1 MAARNPTDFTRWLD
15 IESLT
20 AGRIIKAATADAIRN
35 DQVYV
40 LDAEMMLLSE
50 NYEDGPFNGAGYATL
65 QQWSTLYSK
74 DMCSVAGVTNNEIS
88 HEWCVYVKSPVG
100 TDGDVRLT
108 SQAVAS
114 NTSTIALVGDGTW
127 KWYGFG
133 TINIKTNDI
142 TDYLLLEGRRTA
154 GGGTL
159 LWGGIGIFALET

>member
-1 MAARNPTDFTRWLD
+1 MAVRNPTDFTRWLD

-40 LDAEMMLLSE
+40 LDAEMLLLSE
-50 NYEDGPFNGAGYATL
+50 MVEDYSWTSAAYVTIALWGEM
-65 QQWSTLYSK
+65 YSK

-88 HEWCVYVKSPVG
+88 HEWCVYAKSPAG
-100 TDGDVRLT
+100 TDGTMRLT

-114 NTSTIALVGDGTW
+114 NTSEITIVGDGTW
-127 KWYGFG
+127 KFYGFG

-142 TDYLLLEGRRTA
+142 LDYLLLEAKRTA
-154 GGGTL
+154 GGGTML
-159 LWGGIGIFALET
+159 FGGIGVFALVT